1 MGCLTEKREPLA
13 SARALRILAGAIA
26 PATAPGSSQ
35 ARQGPKPPGQRP
47 PGRALACRCAGGTGL
62 CRKVTQGRGKRGSRF
77 LTAPRRAT
85 PVPGSG
91 RSSRQAC
98 GRIAVSAPCQ
108 GMVRVNL
115 QGTVSVVTKAAARIM
130 VLDLIG
136 PHGERGV
143 IIITASITT
152 YEGQGGQ
159 GTYVAS
165 KGAIAAMTIR
175 AARECAFKVLRVLA
189 IAPGLCNPHGCKG
202 AAGRGRSRHE

>member
-1 MGCLTEKREPLA
+1 MSQSSEALGIPINESTEKA
-13 SARALRILAGAIA
+13 IGINLR
-26 PATAPGSSQ
+26 
-35 ARQGPKPPGQRP
+35 
-47 PGRALACRCAGGTGL
+47 
-62 CRKVTQGRGKRGSRF
+62 
-77 LTAPRRAT
+77 
-85 PVPGSG
+85 
-91 RSSRQAC
+91 
-98 GRIAVSAPCQ
+98 
-108 GMVRVNL
+108 
-115 QGTVSVVTKAAARIM
+115 GTVSVVTKAAARIM

-152 YEGQGGQ
+152 YEGQVGQ

-165 KGAIAAMTIR
+165 KRAIAAMTIR